1 MFSKSVALST
11 VAIAAM
17 ILLVTTPIV
26 ANHQTF
32 AYKHGKYYYH
42 GKYYRYYHNGK
53 YYNHRFPVGHYFCYG
68 SYYHCYH

>member
-1 MFSKSVALST
+1 MFSKNVILAI

-26 ANHQTF
+26 ANC
-32 AYKHGKYYYH
+32 KYYYQ

-53 YYNHRFPVGHYFCYG
+53 YYNHRYPVGHYFWQLLPLLLLNIN
-68 SYYHCYH
+68 SR